1 MCIIQSII
9 DTTMTTMND
18 SAQDTMMIDS
28 TESVII
34 KIFSY
39 MSTDVDED
47 GTRFLRGMILR
58 KGCSCIDKFKLRC
71 EELDDFI
78 RTQQNNRF
86 RILSKEGRT

>member
-1 MCIIQSII
+1 
-9 DTTMTTMND
+9 MTAMKN
-18 SAQDTMMIDS
+18 SAQVMMIDR
-28 TESVII
+28 TKSVII

-39 MSTDVDED
+39 ESTDVDED